1 MEISPRDVIASTLAG
16 EVDMYVDLSSATR
29 AMHRDLKPWHV
40 GFEGCHNV
48 VVVAD
53 PGDLGDDPSLER
65 LIGELLPAP
74 VRTVERVGW
83 RVEKGFIVS
92 PLPVDP
98 ELGLVVPEED
108 DEPYR

>member
-1 MEISPRDVIASTLAG
+1 MEISPREIIAATLAG
-16 EVDMYVDLSSATR
+16 EVDMHVDVHGAPR
-29 AMHRDLKPWHV
+29 AMHHDLKPWHV

-48 VVVAD
+48 VIAAD
-53 PGDLGDDPSLER
+53 PGDLGADPSLER
-65 LIGELLPAP
+65 LVGQLLPAP

-92 PLPVDP
+92 PLPIHP